1 MNYSAYFAKEKELK
15 AKGFDFERSEL
26 VEQFTAGRKNG
37 LSQLSHFEYAEFLRW
52 LNSAFQQAT
61 NTEAKK
67 CNQMRRKIIALFH
80 KMGYKLENG
89 NIDMQH
95 VNDWCVKYGHKHKEL
110 NSYNYNELCDLLT
123 QAESC
128 YKSFLK
134 AI

>member
-26 VEQFTAGRKNG
+26 IEQFTEGRKNG

-52 LNSAFQQAT
+52 LNRTFQQVT
-61 NTEAKK
+61 NTESQK
-67 CNQMRRKIIALFH
+67 CNLMRRKIIALFH

-89 NIDMQH
+89 NIDMQRL
-95 VNDWCVKYGHKHKEL
+95 NDWCKKYGHKHVEL
-110 NSYNYNELCDLLT
+110 NAYNYNELCQLLT
-123 QAESC
+123 QAEKY
-128 YKSFLK
+128 YKSFIE